1 MVRHVL
7 LALFCFICVVSSVDA
22 DVLYTEEFTGD
33 EGTISLAGWTG
44 VYNSG
49 NGGIYGDFAWV
60 YHNGDCE
67 NLIYTSEYSVDT
79 SSYTEIVFT
88 HQLRKYDSYDQTP
101 ESSLVV
107 QVGGSWYV
115 AKDVS
120 VSSSD
125 TFETVTVTYDPA
137 ADQWDELNISTAERG
152 STAAVDLS
160 GAITGFGLY
169 SNSQNE
175 GGSCTAEYDAFTI
188 TATPVSVEPPSTDID
203 DSGVVD
209 LADYSVFSSAWQT
222 TQGQANFKGTCDF
235 NPDNTINIDDW
246 YVFAQDWLL
255 GAKYPYTQKE
265 SVREKVSFNVGW
277 KFYRGAVSGDASS
290 VVSYDDSSWDAV
302 NIPHNPPMNLSEP
315 DPLRPGWPDYSY
327 EGVSW
332 YRKHFTV
339 GSDKQGKKLFIEFEA
354 ANTVSDVWVNGTH
367 LTTHYGG
374 YLPFTVDVT
383 DVVSYGGT
391 DNVIA
396 VKVDNTDNT
405 DVPIGNEGWFNWGGI
420 YRDVWLHVT
429 DPLHVTDAVYADM
442 IAGGGIFVTYP
453 SVTTDESQV
462 QVKTHI
468 LNEDAAAVDCTVK
481 TFVVDA
487 AGDVVAEASSTQSL
501 SGGADTTFTQTATVM
516 NPSLWHPN
524 SPYLYTLYTE
534 VYDGQTLSD
543 IYQTPIGIRSISFSK
558 AEGFKING
566 QAFKFRGTNRLQ
578 DYPYIGYAAG
588 NLAQRRDA
596 EKLKAAGFD
605 FIRMSHYPQDPAFMD
620 ACDELGILVL
630 DAIPG
635 FQYVGGTTFQN
646 HSYQDMRDMIRRD
659 RNHPCVIGWE
669 LSLNETNFDST
680 YAQTA
685 VSYGHAE
692 YPGNQ
697 CYVAGWK
704 YDTTYDIYIATPSA
718 GAYTYSGNRPL
729 IVSEYGHWEF
739 GGDAGGSDVHRDAD
753 VSTKYDGGEAAMIA
767 QVQNH
772 REGHNIN
779 LGQSNMCGDGLWV
792 GIDYG
797 PYPSGVLDP
806 FRLPKF
812 SYYFW
817 QSQRDA
823 DIAAA
828 GLESGPMVFVAN
840 CWTSSSP
847 SDVTVY
853 SNCEQIRLY
862 VNDTLQATRSP
873 DSDSISGNLL
883 HPPFTF
889 SGVSYQTGRIKAEG
903 LIDGQVA
910 AVYTVDTP
918 GSGQSLAVAFD
929 VSDDVPANGSETI
942 FVYASILDAEGTVL
956 PDDSRAVTF
965 NVTGEGFLQSPV
977 TVDAEAG
984 IAAAIIRVT
993 DQPGLI
999 MVTATASGLSSSN
1012 TSMTTE

>member
-1 MVRHVL
+1 MVRHFL
-7 LALFCFICVVSSVDA
+7 LPILFCVILFVSFSDA
-22 DVLYTEEFTGD
+22 DVLYTEEFTGQ
-33 EGTISLAGWTG
+33 GNVSLAGWNG

-49 NGGIYGDFAWV
+49 GGGVSVDFAWV
-60 YHNGDCE
+60 WHSRECE
-67 NLIYTSEYSVDT
+67 NLIYTSECSVDT
-79 SSYTEIVFT
+79 SSYTNIVFT
-88 HQLRKYDSYDQTP
+88 HQFRKYNSYDQTP

-107 QVGGSWYV
+107 QVGGRWYV
-115 AKDVS
+115 SKSIAVS
-120 VSSSD
+120 TSD
-125 TFETVTVTYDPA
+125 SFGTVTVSYDPTA
-137 ADQWDELNISTAERG
+137 AQWDELTLSTAARG
-152 STAAVDLS
+152 STATADLS
-160 GAITGFGLY
+160 GTITGFGLY

-188 TATPVSVEPPSTDID
+188 TATPVSVKPPSTDVD

-209 LADYSVFSSAWQT
+209 LADFTVFSSAWQT
-222 TQGQANFKGTCDF
+222 TQGQSDFRDTCDF
-235 NPDNTINIDDW
+235 HPDHSIDLDDW
-246 YVFAQDWLL
+246 YVFTQDWLL
-255 GAKYPYTQKE
+255 GAKYPYTPVQ
-265 SVREKVSFNVGW
+265 SVREKVSLNVGW
-277 KFYRGAVSGDASS
+277 KFHKGAVSGD
-290 VVSYDDSSWDAV
+290 VPGTVSYDDSSWEGV
-302 NIPHNPPMNLSEP
+302 NIPHNPPIDLSGP

-354 ANTVSDVWVNGTH
+354 ANTVSDVWVNGTL

-383 DVVSYGGT
+383 DAVNDNGT

-396 VKVDNTDNT
+396 VKVDNTDNS

-429 DPLHVTDAVYADM
+429 DPLHVTDAVYADRV
-442 IAGGGIFVTYP
+442 AGGGIFVTYP
-453 SVTTDESQV
+453 SVASDESLV
-462 QVKTHI
+462 QIKTHI
-468 LNEDAAAVDCTVK
+468 INEDTIAKDCTVK
-481 TFVVDA
+481 TFIVDV
-487 AGDVVAEASSTQSL
+487 AGDVVAEAFSTQSL
-501 SGGADTTFTQTATVM
+501 SSGADTTFTQTATVM
-516 NPSLWHPN
+516 NPLLWHPY
-524 SPYLYTLYTE
+524 SPTLYTLYTE
-534 VYDGQTLSD
+534 VYDGQMLADT
-543 IYQTPIGIRSISFSK
+543 YQTPIGIRSVSFSK

-605 FIRMSHYPQDPAFMD
+605 FVRTSHYPQDPAFMD

-635 FQYVGGTTFQN
+635 FQYVGGTTFKS
-646 HSYQDMRDMIRRD
+646 HSYQNMRDMIRRD

-685 VSYGHAE
+685 VSIGHAE
-692 YPGNQ
+692 YPGDQ

-704 YDTTYDIYIATPSA
+704 YDSTYDIYIATPSA

-753 VSTKYDGGEAAMIA
+753 VSTRYDGGEAAMI
-767 QVQNH
+767 VQARNH
-772 REGHNIN
+772 QEGYNIN
-779 LGQSNMCGDGLWV
+779 RGLSNLCGDGVWV

-797 PYPSGVLDP
+797 PYPSGVFDP

-823 DIAAA
+823 DIAAS
-828 GLESGPMVFVAN
+828 EPMVFVAN

-847 SDVTVY
+847 TTVTVY
-853 SNCEQIRLY
+853 SNCEQVRLY
-862 VNDTLQATRSP
+862 INDTLLATRSP
-873 DSDSISGNLL
+873 DADGISGNLL

-889 SGVSYQTGRIKAEG
+889 SGINYQSGQIKAEG
-903 LIDGQVA
+903 LIGGQVA
-910 AVYTVDTP
+910 AMHTVDTP
-918 GSGQSLAVAFD
+918 GAGQSLAVDFD
-929 VSDDVPANGSETI
+929 VSEDVPANGSETI
-942 FVYASILDAEGTVL
+942 FVYASILDADGTVL
-956 PDDSRAVTF
+956 PDASNAVTF
-965 NVTGEGFLQSPV
+965 SVTGAAALQSPA
-977 TVDAEAG
+977 TVHAEAG
-984 IAAAIIRVT
+984 IAAAIVRVT

-999 MVTATASGLSSSN
+999 TVTATASGLSSGNASI
-1012 TSMTTE
+1012 TTE